1 MLCGLLPERRKVQWS
16 EGMGMSQA
24 EREDGGDWGHP
35 QRSTENDFNDRSPF
49 NASGKKG
56 GCFNLDSLLTS
67 HMTLRKSPASAWH
80 LAAVPS
86 AMCQALY

>member
-35 QRSTENDFNDRSPF
+35 QRSTENDFND
-49 NASGKKG
+49 
-56 GCFNLDSLLTS
+56 LVL
-67 HMTLRKSPASAWH
+67 PA
-80 LAAVPS
+80 
-86 AMCQALY
+86 